1 MSIRLFIA
9 EYQAMVLGAPASA
22 PAGAIRMSSA
32 SGTANRIEAARLACQ
47 KGWLWNLMSPE
58 LGSRRRTVGC

>member
-1 MSIRLFIA
+1 
-9 EYQAMVLGAPASA
+9 
-22 PAGAIRMSSA
+22 
-32 SGTANRIEAARLACQ
+32 LACQ